1 MQKNYDMKQTNFYTT
16 MLKIKRTA
24 LLAVGLTLFQVLAW
38 AGPRSF
44 QQAQA
49 IAERQAALQG
59 IIMDQ
64 QQVSKARKQYL
75 LNGSSSSETATSY
88 YVFDNGS
95 DKGFTIVSGD
105 DELPEIVGYSAHGN
119 SENLMKT
126 EGCAAFLKAYQKFVA
141 AFTQGD
147 AKARKILA
155 EQRALKADGRY
166 QQPKIEPLL
175 GDIAWNQDP
184 PYNKMCPE
192 YIDTVQSDTGCVATA
207 MASVTGCVATA
218 MAQVMMYYKYP
229 KELKADIRAY
239 TTATNKLKVNAIS
252 KGEEYDWDNMLPTYT
267 EGEYNTTQADA
278 VAKLMFH
285 CGAAVQMDYGDSSG
299 ALLRPE
305 DMSTYFGYDADLLQE
320 VYRSVYTLAEWK
332 KILDRELE
340 AKRPII
346 YGGVASNEDGHQFV
360 CDGSDGEGLYHINWG
375 WPDDSDGYFDI
386 TLLDPEVRGTGA
398 GTSANGYNRDC
409 SVIIGIVPDNGRKDE
424 PLVKEHSLY
433 ADAYEDHRKCTIT
446 NGERKNASEQ
456 FSLTVTPVFSNPTH
470 NKFEGLVALGIRN
483 EDGSYTPI
491 TQIEKVAMEARKP
504 DGEYAINYPNFNL
517 NYAFPVGATVLYE
530 IYSTDNGNNWDVCAY
545 VENVVPFELEATS
558 TSLTLNGN
566 KLSAELKSNEAIQFD
581 MENSFDITIR
591 NDSQREYLG
600 LINFYTSETSTK
612 PTFNKDS
619 RRAEEYMC
627 VPAGES
633 TTRTITLYQ
642 PANENEMYVWVTDR
656 DGEILLDGVKF
667 KVGESTGISQIT
679 AQNNVRISSAAG
691 VLTIVS
697 AESKLIP
704 VYSIGGQF
712 ITKLSLSA
720 GVPVQVNLRPGIY
733 IVAGRKVAVK

>member
-1 MQKNYDMKQTNFYTT
+1 MQKNYEMKQTNFYTA

-88 YVFDNGS
+88 YIFDNGA

-166 QQPKIEPLL
+166 QQPKIAPLL

-192 YIDTVQSDTGCVATA
+192 YKGSEL
-207 MASVTGCVATA
+207 SVTGCVATA

-229 KELKADIRAY
+229 TELKADIPAY

-252 KGEEYDWDNMLPTYT
+252 KGEEYDWNNMLPTYT
-267 EGEYNTTQADA
+267 EGKYNTTQADA

-320 VYRSVYTLAEWK
+320 VYRSFYTLAEWK

-346 YGGVASNEDGHQFV
+346 YGGVRSYERGHQFV
-360 CDGSDGEGLYHINWG
+360 CDGSDGAGLYHINWG
-375 WPDDSDGYFDI
+375 WSGDCDGYFDI
-386 TLLDPEVRGTGA
+386 TLLDPDVPGTGA
-398 GTSANGYNRDC
+398 GTPADGYNRDC
-409 SVIIGIVPDNGRKDE
+409 SVIIGIAPDNESKDE
-424 PLVKEHSLY
+424 PLIKEHSLY
-433 ADAYEDHRKCTIT
+433 ADAYENHRKCTIT

-483 EDGSYTPI
+483 ADGSYTPI
-491 TQIEKVAMEARKP
+491 TQRKKVAMEARKP

-517 NYAFPVGATVLYE
+517 NYAFPVGTTVLYE

-566 KLSAELKSNEAIQFD
+566 KLSADLKSNEAIQFD
-581 MENSFDITIR
+581 MDNSFDITIR

-600 LINFYTSETSTK
+600 LINVYTSETSTK
-612 PTFNKDS
+612 PTFNEGS

-633 TTRTITLYQ
+633 KTRTITLYQ

-720 GVPVQVNLRPGIY
+720 GIPVQVNLRPGIY

>member
-88 YVFDNGS
+88 YVFDNGA

-119 SENLMKT
+119 SEHLMKT

-166 QQPKIEPLL
+166 QQPKIDPLL
-175 GDIAWNQDP
+175 GDIAWNQET
-184 PYNKMCPE
+184 PYNKMCPKYE
-192 YIDTVQSDTGCVATA
+192 GSEL
-207 MASVTGCVATA
+207 SVTGCVATA

-229 KELKADIRAY
+229 NELQATIPAY

-252 KGEEYDWDNMLPTYT
+252 KGEEYDWGNMLPTYT
-267 EGEYNTTQADA
+267 EEEYNTTQANA

-305 DMSTYFGYDADLLQE
+305 DMSTYFGYDAVFLQE

-375 WPDDSDGYFDI
+375 WSGDSDGYFDI
-386 TLLDPEVRGTGA
+386 TLLDPDVRGTGA
-398 GTSANGYNRDC
+398 GTSADGYNRDC
-409 SVIIGIVPDNGRKDE
+409 SVIIGIAPDNGRKDE

-470 NKFEGLVALGIRN
+470 NEFKGLVALGIRN

-491 TQIEKVAMEARKP
+491 TQIEKVAMEAMEP
-504 DGEYAINYPNFNL
+504 DGEYKIYYLNFNL
-517 NYAFPVGATVLYE
+517 DYAFPVGATVLYE

-545 VENVVPFELEATS
+545 MENVVPFELEATS

-566 KLSAELKSNEAIQFD
+566 KLSADLKSNEAIQFD
-581 MENSFDITIR
+581 MYNSFDITIR

-600 LINFYTSETSTK
+600 LINVYTSETSTK
-612 PTFNKDS
+612 PTFNEDS

-642 PANENEMYVWVTDR
+642 PANEMYVWVTDR

>member
-1 MQKNYDMKQTNFYTT
+1 MKQTNFYTA

-24 LLAVGLTLFQVLAW
+24 LLVVGLTLFQVLAW

-119 SENLMKT
+119 SEHLMKT

-166 QQPKIEPLL
+166 QQPKIDPLL
-175 GDIAWNQDP
+175 GDIAWNQET

-192 YIDTVQSDTGCVATA
+192 YKGSKLSA
-207 MASVTGCVATA
+207 TGCVATA

-229 KELKADIRAY
+229 TELKADIPAY

-252 KGEEYDWDNMLPTYT
+252 EGEKYDWANMLPTYT

-285 CGAAVQMDYGDSSG
+285 CGAAVQMDYGPSSG
-299 ALLRPE
+299 ALVRPE
-305 DMSTYFGYDADLLQE
+305 DMSTYFGYDADLLQK

-340 AKRPII
+340 AKRPIL
-346 YGGVASNEDGHQFV
+346 YGGFASNEDGHLFV

-375 WPDDSDGYFDI
+375 WSGYSDGYFDI
-386 TLLDPEVRGTGA
+386 TLLDPDVRGTGA
-398 GTSANGYNRDC
+398 GTSADGYNRDC
-409 SVIIGIVPDNGRKDE
+409 SVIIGIAPDNGSKDE

-456 FSLTVTPVFSNPTH
+456 FSLTVTPVFSNPTY
-470 NKFEGLVALGIRN
+470 NKFEGLVALGIRKD
-483 EDGSYTPI
+483 DGSYTPI
-491 TQIEKVAMEARKP
+491 TQSSKLKFNAMDPEKGYEL
-504 DGEYAINYPNFNL
+504 DFINFNL
-517 NYAFPVGATVLYE
+517 NYAFPVGTTVLYE

-545 VENVVPFELEATS
+545 AENVVPFELEATS

-581 MENSFDITIR
+581 MYNSFDITIR

-600 LINFYTSETSTK
+600 LINVYTSETSTK
-612 PTFNKDS
+612 PTFNEDS
-619 RRAEEYMC
+619 RSAEEYMC
-627 VPAGES
+627 VTAGES
-633 TTRTITLYQ
+633 TTRTITLKQ
-642 PANENEMYVWVTDR
+642 TANEMYVWVTDR
-656 DGEILLDGVKF
+656 DGEILLEGVKF
-667 KVGESTGISQIT
+667 KVGQIGAGESTAISQVT
-679 AQNNVRISSAAG
+679 AQNNIRISSAAG

>member
-1 MQKNYDMKQTNFYTT
+1 MKQTNFYTA

-166 QQPKIEPLL
+166 QQPKIDPLL
-175 GDIAWNQDP
+175 GDIAWNQET
-184 PYNKMCPE
+184 PYNKMCPKYE
-192 YIDTVQSDTGCVATA
+192 GSEL
-207 MASVTGCVATA
+207 SVTGCVATA

-229 KELKADIRAY
+229 NELQATIPAY

-252 KGEEYDWDNMLPTYT
+252 KGEEYDWGNMLPTYT
-267 EGEYNTTQADA
+267 EEEYNTTQANA

-346 YGGVASNEDGHQFV
+346 YGGVASHENGHQFV

-375 WPDDSDGYFDI
+375 WSGDSDGYFDI
-386 TLLDPEVRGTGA
+386 TLLDPDVRGTGA
-398 GTSANGYNRDC
+398 GTSADGYNRDC
-409 SVIIGIVPDNGRKDE
+409 SVIIGIAPDNGIKDE

-491 TQIEKVAMEARKP
+491 TQRKKVAMEAMEP
-504 DGEYAINYPNFNL
+504 DGEYEIYYPNFNL
-517 NYAFPVGATVLYE
+517 NYAFPVGTTVLYE

-545 VENVVPFELEATS
+545 AENVVPFELEATS

-581 MENSFDITIR
+581 MYNSFDITIR

-600 LINFYTSETSTK
+600 LINVYTSETSTK
-612 PTFNKDS
+612 PTFNEDS
-619 RRAEEYMC
+619 RSAEEYMC
-627 VPAGES
+627 VTAGES

>member
-1 MQKNYDMKQTNFYTT
+1 MKQTNFYTT

-88 YVFDNGS
+88 YVFDNGA

-166 QQPKIEPLL
+166 QQPKITPLL
-175 GDIAWNQDP
+175 GDIAWNQLT
-184 PYNKMCPE
+184 PYNNMCPE
-192 YIDTVQSDTGCVATA
+192 YKGSKLSA
-207 MASVTGCVATA
+207 TGCVATA

-229 KELKADIRAY
+229 KELKADIPAY

-252 KGEEYDWDNMLPTYT
+252 KGEKYDWDNMLSTYT
-267 EGEYNTTQADA
+267 EGKYNTTQADA

-285 CGAAVQMDYGDSSG
+285 CGAAVQMDYGDSSS
-299 ALLRPE
+299 AWVRPE

-320 VYRSVYTLAEWK
+320 VYRSFYTLAEWK
-332 KILDRELE
+332 EILDRELE
-340 AKRPII
+340 AKRPIL
-346 YGGVASNEDGHQFV
+346 YGGAASYESGHQFV

-375 WPDDSDGYFDI
+375 WSGYSDGYFDI
-386 TLLDPEVRGTGA
+386 TLLDPAVRGTGA
-398 GTSANGYNRDC
+398 GTSADGYNRDC
-409 SVIIGIVPDNGRKDE
+409 SVIIGIAPDNGIKDE

-456 FSLTVTPVFSNPTH
+456 FSLTVTPVFSNPTY
-470 NKFEGLVALGIRN
+470 NKFEGLVALGIRKD
-483 EDGSYTPI
+483 DGSYTPI
-491 TQIEKVAMEARKP
+491 TQSSKLKFNAMDPEKGYEL
-504 DGEYAINYPNFNL
+504 DFINFNL

-530 IYSTDNGNNWDVCAY
+530 IYSTDNGKTWDVCAY
-545 VENVVPFELEATS
+545 MENVVPFELEATS

-566 KLSAELKSNEAIQFD
+566 KLSAELKSNEAIRLKMD
-581 MENSFDITIR
+581 NSFDITIR

-600 LINFYTSETSTK
+600 LINVYTSKTSTK
-612 PTFNKDS
+612 PTFNEDS
-619 RRAEEYMC
+619 RSAEEYMC

-633 TTRTITLYQ
+633 TTRTITLKQ
-642 PANENEMYVWVTDR
+642 TANEMYVWVTDR

-667 KVGESTGISQIT
+667 KVGQIGAGESTGISQVT

-704 VYSIGGQF
+704 VYSIEGQF
-712 ITKLSLSA
+712 ITKLSVSA

>member
-1 MQKNYDMKQTNFYTT
+1 MKQTNFYTA

-119 SENLMKT
+119 SEHLMKT

-166 QQPKIEPLL
+166 QQPKIDPLL
-175 GDIAWNQDP
+175 GDIAWNQET

-192 YIDTVQSDTGCVATA
+192 YKGSKLSA
-207 MASVTGCVATA
+207 TGCVATA

-229 KELKADIRAY
+229 KELKADIPAY

-252 KGEEYDWDNMLPTYT
+252 EGEKYDWANMLPTYT

-285 CGAAVQMDYGDSSG
+285 CGAAVQMDYGPSSG
-299 ALLRPE
+299 ALVRPE
-305 DMSTYFGYDADLLQE
+305 DMSTYFGYDADLLQK

-340 AKRPII
+340 AKRPIL
-346 YGGVASNEDGHQFV
+346 YGGFASNEDGHLFV

-375 WPDDSDGYFDI
+375 WSGYSDGYFDI
-386 TLLDPEVRGTGA
+386 TLLDPDVRGTGA
-398 GTSANGYNRDC
+398 GTSADGYNRDC
-409 SVIIGIVPDNGRKDE
+409 SVIIGIAPDNGIKDE

-456 FSLTVTPVFSNPTH
+456 FSLTVTPVFSNPTY
-470 NKFEGLVALGIRN
+470 NKFEGLVALGIRKD
-483 EDGSYTPI
+483 DGSYTPI
-491 TQIEKVAMEARKP
+491 TQSSKLKFNAMDPEKGYEL
-504 DGEYAINYPNFNL
+504 DFINFNL
-517 NYAFPVGATVLYE
+517 NYAFPVGTTVLYE

-545 VENVVPFELEATS
+545 AENVVPFELEATS

-581 MENSFDITIR
+581 MYNSFDITIR

-600 LINFYTSETSTK
+600 LINVYTSETSTK
-612 PTFNKDS
+612 PTFNEDS
-619 RRAEEYMC
+619 RSAEEYMC
-627 VPAGES
+627 VTAGES
-633 TTRTITLYQ
+633 TTRTITLKQ
-642 PANENEMYVWVTDR
+642 TANEMYVWVTDR
-656 DGEILLDGVKF
+656 DGEILLEGVKF
-667 KVGESTGISQIT
+667 KVGQIGAGESTAISQVT
-679 AQNNVRISSAAG
+679 AQNNIRISSAAG

>member
-1 MQKNYDMKQTNFYTT
+1 MKQTNFYTA

-119 SENLMKT
+119 SEHLMKT

-166 QQPKIEPLL
+166 QQPKIDPLL
-175 GDIAWNQDP
+175 GDIAWNQET
-184 PYNKMCPE
+184 PYNKMCPKYE
-192 YIDTVQSDTGCVATA
+192 GSEL
-207 MASVTGCVATA
+207 SVTGCVATA

-229 KELKADIRAY
+229 NELQATIPAY

-252 KGEEYDWDNMLPTYT
+252 KGEEYDWGNMLPTYT
-267 EGEYNTTQADA
+267 EEEYNTTQANA

-375 WPDDSDGYFDI
+375 WSGDSDGYFDI
-386 TLLDPEVRGTGA
+386 TLLDPDVRGTGA
-398 GTSANGYNRDC
+398 GTSADGYNRDC
-409 SVIIGIVPDNGRKDE
+409 SVIIGIAPDNGIKDE

-491 TQIEKVAMEARKP
+491 TQRKKVAMEAMEP
-504 DGEYAINYPNFNL
+504 DGEYEIYYPNFNL
-517 NYAFPVGATVLYE
+517 NYAFPVGTTVLYE

-545 VENVVPFELEATS
+545 AENVVPFELEATS

-581 MENSFDITIR
+581 MYNSFDITIR

-600 LINFYTSETSTK
+600 LINVYTSETSTK
-612 PTFNKDS
+612 PTFNEDS
-619 RRAEEYMC
+619 RSAEEYMC
-627 VPAGES
+627 VTAGES
-633 TTRTITLYQ
+633 TTRTITLKQ
-642 PANENEMYVWVTDR
+642 TANEMYVWVTDR
-656 DGEILLDGVKF
+656 DGEILLEGVKF
-667 KVGESTGISQIT
+667 KVGQIGAGESTAISQVT
-679 AQNNVRISSAAG
+679 AQNNIRISSAAG

>member
-1 MQKNYDMKQTNFYTT
+1 MQKNYDMKQTNFYTA

-88 YVFDNGS
+88 YVFDNGA

-119 SENLMKT
+119 SEHLMKT

-166 QQPKIEPLL
+166 QQPKIAPLL

-192 YIDTVQSDTGCVATA
+192 YKGSKL
-207 MASVTGCVATA
+207 SVTGCVATA

-229 KELKADIRAY
+229 TELKADIPAY

-252 KGEEYDWDNMLPTYT
+252 KGEEYDWNNMLPTYT
-267 EGEYNTTQADA
+267 EGKYNTTQADA

-320 VYRSVYTLAEWK
+320 VYRSFYTLAEWK

-346 YGGVASNEDGHQFV
+346 YGGVTSNEDGHQFV

-375 WPDDSDGYFDI
+375 WPGDYDGYFDI

-409 SVIIGIVPDNGRKDE
+409 SVIIGIAPDNGREDE

-456 FSLTVTPVFSNPTH
+456 FSLMVTPVFSNPTY

-491 TQIEKVAMEARKP
+491 TQSKEVAMKAMEPEDPEERYEFNCI
-504 DGEYAINYPNFNL
+504 DFNL
-517 NYAFPVGATVLYE
+517 DYAFPVGATVLYE

-667 KVGESTGISQIT
+667 KVGESTGISQVT

-704 VYSIGGQF
+704 VYSIEGQF
-712 ITKLSLSA
+712 ITKLSVSA

>member
-24 LLAVGLTLFQVLAW
+24 LLVVGLTLFQVLAW

-166 QQPKIEPLL
+166 QQPKITPLL
-175 GDIAWNQDP
+175 GDIAWNQLT
-184 PYNKMCPE
+184 PYNNMCPE
-192 YIDTVQSDTGCVATA
+192 YEDSELST
-207 MASVTGCVATA
+207 TGCVATA

-229 KELKADIRAY
+229 KELKADIPAY

-252 KGEEYDWDNMLPTYT
+252 KGEKYDWDNMLPTYT

-346 YGGVASNEDGHQFV
+346 YGGVRSYERGHQFV

-375 WPDDSDGYFDI
+375 WSGDCDGYFDI
-386 TLLDPEVRGTGA
+386 TLLDPDVPGTGA
-398 GTSANGYNRDC
+398 GTPADGYNRDC
-409 SVIIGIVPDNGRKDE
+409 SVIIGIAPDNESKDE
-424 PLVKEHSLY
+424 PLIKEHSLY
-433 ADAYEDHRKCTIT
+433 ADAYENHRKCTIT

-483 EDGSYTPI
+483 ADGSYTPI
-491 TQIEKVAMEARKP
+491 TQRKKVAMEARKP

-517 NYAFPVGATVLYE
+517 NYAFPVGTTVLYE

-566 KLSAELKSNEAIQFD
+566 KLSADLKSNEAIQFD
-581 MENSFDITIR
+581 MDNSFDITIR

-600 LINFYTSETSTK
+600 LINVYTSETSTK
-612 PTFNKDS
+612 PTFNEGS

-633 TTRTITLYQ
+633 KTRTITLYQ

-720 GVPVQVNLRPGIY
+720 GIPVQVNLRPGIY

>member
-1 MQKNYDMKQTNFYTT
+1 MKQTNFHSVK
-16 MLKIKRTA
+16 LKIKRTA

-88 YVFDNGS
+88 YVFDNGA

-166 QQPKIEPLL
+166 QQPKIAPLL
-175 GDIAWNQDP
+175 GDIAWNQET
-184 PYNKMCPE
+184 PYNNMCPE
-192 YIDTVQSDTGCVATA
+192 YEGSEL
-207 MASVTGCVATA
+207 SVTGCIATA

-229 KELKADIRAY
+229 KELKADIPAY

-252 KGEEYDWDNMLPTYT
+252 KGEEYDWNNMLPTYT
-267 EGEYNTTQADA
+267 EGKYNTTQADA

-346 YGGVASNEDGHQFV
+346 YGGVRSYERGHQFV

-375 WPDDSDGYFDI
+375 WSGDSDGYFDI
-386 TLLDPEVRGTGA
+386 TLLDPDVPGTGA
-398 GTSANGYNRDC
+398 GTSADGYNRDC
-409 SVIIGIVPDNGRKDE
+409 SIIIGIAKDNGIKDE

-491 TQIEKVAMEARKP
+491 TQSTEVAMEARKP

-517 NYAFPVGATVLYE
+517 NYAFPVGTTVLYE
-530 IYSTDNGNNWDVCAY
+530 IYSTDNGNKWDVCAY

-566 KLSAELKSNEAIQFD
+566 KLSADLKSNEAIQFD
-581 MENSFDITIR
+581 MFNSFDITIR

-600 LINFYTSETSTK
+600 LINVYTSETSTK
-612 PTFNKDS
+612 PTFNEDS

-633 TTRTITLYQ
+633 KTRTITLYQ

>member
-1 MQKNYDMKQTNFYTT
+1 MKQSNFHTA

-64 QQVSKARKQYL
+64 QQVSKARKQYQQ
-75 LNGSSSSETATSY
+75 NSSGSTETATSY
-88 YVFDNGS
+88 FVFDNGA

-155 EQRALKADGRY
+155 EQRALKTDGRY
-166 QQPKIEPLL
+166 QQSKIAPLL
-175 GDIAWNQDP
+175 GDIAWDQLT
-184 PYNKMCPE
+184 PYNKLCPK
-192 YIDTVQSDTGCVATA
+192 YIGSSQSA
-207 MASVTGCVATA
+207 TGCVATA
-218 MAQVMMYYKYP
+218 MAQVMMYYQYP
-229 KELKADIRAY
+229 KELKATIPAY
-239 TTATNKLKVNAIS
+239 TTTTNKLKIKAIS
-252 KGEEYDWDNMLPTYT
+252 KGKKYDWDNMLPTYT
-267 EGEYNTTQADA
+267 QGKYNTTQANA

-285 CGAAVQMDYGDSSG
+285 CGAAVQMDYGESSG
-299 ALLRPE
+299 AWVLPE

-320 VYRSVYTLAEWK
+320 VYRSFYTLAEWK
-332 KILDRELE
+332 EILDRELE
-340 AKRPII
+340 AKRPIL
-346 YGGVASNEDGHQFV
+346 YGGAASDESGHQFV

-375 WPDDSDGYFDI
+375 WSGYSDGYFDI
-386 TLLDPEVRGTGA
+386 TLLDPAVRGTGA
-398 GTSANGYNRDC
+398 GTSANGYNRNC
-409 SVIIGIVPDNGRKDE
+409 SVIIGIAPDNGIKDE

-433 ADAYEDHRKCTIT
+433 ADTYEDYRKCTIT
-446 NGERKNASEQ
+446 KGERKNASEK
-456 FSLTVTPVFSNPTH
+456 FSLMVTPVFSNPTY
-470 NKFEGLVALGIRN
+470 NKFEGLVALGIRKD
-483 EDGSYTPI
+483 DGSYTPI
-491 TQIEKVAMEARKP
+491 TQSFKLKFNAMDPEEGYEL
-504 DGEYAINYPNFNL
+504 DFINFNL

-530 IYSTDNGNNWDVCAY
+530 IYSTDNGKNWDVCTY
-545 VENVVPFELEATS
+545 MENVVPFELEATS

-566 KLSAELKSNEAIQFD
+566 KLSAELKSNEAIRLYR
-581 MENSFDITIR
+581 ENSFDITIK

-600 LINFYTSETSTK
+600 LLKVYTSKTSTK
-612 PTFNKDS
+612 PTFKEGS
-619 RRAEEYMC
+619 SSAEEYMC
-627 VPAGES
+627 VPVGES
-633 TTRTITLYQ
+633 TTRTITLNQ
-642 PANENEMYVWVTDR
+642 TANEMYVWVTDR

-667 KVGESTGISQIT
+667 KVGQIGAGESTGISQVT
-679 AQNNVRISSAAG
+679 AQNNIRISSAAG

-712 ITKLSLSA
+712 ITKLSVSA

>member
-1 MQKNYDMKQTNFYTT
+1 MKQTNFYTT

-88 YVFDNGS
+88 YVFDNGA

-119 SENLMKT
+119 SEHLMKT

-166 QQPKIEPLL
+166 QQPKIDPLL
-175 GDIAWNQDP
+175 GDIAWNQET
-184 PYNKMCPE
+184 PYNKMCPKYE
-192 YIDTVQSDTGCVATA
+192 GSEL
-207 MASVTGCVATA
+207 SVTGCVATA

-229 KELKADIRAY
+229 KELKADIPAY

-267 EGEYNTTQADA
+267 EGEYNTTQANA

-346 YGGVASNEDGHQFV
+346 YGGVRSYERGHQFV
-360 CDGSDGEGLYHINWG
+360 CDGSDGAGLYHINWG
-375 WPDDSDGYFDI
+375 WSGDCDGYFDI
-386 TLLDPEVRGTGA
+386 TLLDPDVPGTGA
-398 GTSANGYNRDC
+398 GTPADGYNRDC
-409 SVIIGIVPDNGRKDE
+409 SVIIGIAPDNESKDE
-424 PLVKEHSLY
+424 PLIKEHSLY
-433 ADAYEDHRKCTIT
+433 ADAYENHRKCTIT

-483 EDGSYTPI
+483 ADGSYTPI
-491 TQIEKVAMEARKP
+491 TQRKKVAMEARKP

-517 NYAFPVGATVLYE
+517 NYAFPVGTTVLYE

-566 KLSAELKSNEAIQFD
+566 KLSADLKSNEAIQFD
-581 MENSFDITIR
+581 MDNSFDITIR

-600 LINFYTSETSTK
+600 LINVYTSETSTK
-612 PTFNKDS
+612 PTFNEDS

>member
-88 YVFDNGS
+88 YIFDNGA

-175 GDIAWNQDP
+175 GVIAWNQNT
-184 PYNKMCPE
+184 PYNKMCPI
-192 YIDTVQSDTGCVATA
+192 YKGSSLSA
-207 MASVTGCVATA
+207 TGCVATA

-229 KELKADIRAY
+229 KELKATIPAY

-252 KGEEYDWDNMLPTYT
+252 EGEKYDWDNMLPTYT

-285 CGAAVQMDYGDSSG
+285 CGAAVQMDYGPSSG
-299 ALLRPE
+299 ALVRPE

-340 AKRPII
+340 AKRPIL
-346 YGGVASNEDGHQFV
+346 YGGARSYERGHQFV

-375 WPDDSDGYFDI
+375 WSGVSDGYFDI
-386 TLLDPEVRGTGA
+386 TLLDPDVPGTGA
-398 GTSANGYNRDC
+398 GTSADGYNRDC
-409 SVIIGIVPDNGRKDE
+409 SVIIGIAPDNGSKDE

-491 TQIEKVAMEARKP
+491 TQIEKVAMEAMDP
-504 DGEYAINYPNFNL
+504 DGEYEIYYLNFNL
-517 NYAFPVGATVLYE
+517 NYAFPVGATFLYE

-545 VENVVPFELEATS
+545 AENVVPFELEATS

-581 MENSFDITIR
+581 MVNSFDITIR

-600 LINFYTSETSTK
+600 LINVYTSETSTK
-612 PTFNKDS
+612 PTFNEDS

-633 TTRTITLYQ
+633 KTRTITLYQ
-642 PANENEMYVWVTDR
+642 PANEMYVWVTDR

-667 KVGESTGISQIT
+667 KVGQIGSGESTGISQVT
-679 AQNNVRISSAAG
+679 GQNNVRISSAAG

-720 GVPVQVNLRPGIY
+720 GIPVQVNLRPGIY

>member
-88 YVFDNGS
+88 YIFDNGS

-119 SENLMKT
+119 SEHLMKT

-166 QQPKIEPLL
+166 QQPKIDPLL
-175 GDIAWNQDP
+175 GDIAWNQET

-192 YIDTVQSDTGCVATA
+192 YKGSKLSA
-207 MASVTGCVATA
+207 TGCVATA

-229 KELKADIRAY
+229 KELKADIPAY

-252 KGEEYDWDNMLPTYT
+252 EGEKYDWANMLPTYT

-285 CGAAVQMDYGDSSG
+285 CGAAVQMDYGPSSG
-299 ALLRPE
+299 ALVRPE
-305 DMSTYFGYDADLLQE
+305 DMSTYFGYDADLLQK

-340 AKRPII
+340 AKRPIL
-346 YGGVASNEDGHQFV
+346 YGGFASNEDGHLFV

-375 WPDDSDGYFDI
+375 WSGYSDGYFDI
-386 TLLDPEVRGTGA
+386 TLLDPDVRGTGA
-398 GTSANGYNRDC
+398 GTSADGYNRDC
-409 SVIIGIVPDNGRKDE
+409 SVIIGIAPDNGIKDE

-456 FSLTVTPVFSNPTH
+456 FSLTVTPVFSNPTY
-470 NKFEGLVALGIRN
+470 NKFEGLVALGIRKD
-483 EDGSYTPI
+483 DGSYTPI
-491 TQIEKVAMEARKP
+491 TQSSKLKFNAMDPEKGYEL
-504 DGEYAINYPNFNL
+504 DFINFNL
-517 NYAFPVGATVLYE
+517 NYAFPVGTTVLYE

-545 VENVVPFELEATS
+545 AENVVPFELEATS

-581 MENSFDITIR
+581 MYNSFDITIR

-600 LINFYTSETSTK
+600 LINVYTSETSTK
-612 PTFNKDS
+612 PTFNEDS
-619 RRAEEYMC
+619 RSAEEYMC
-627 VPAGES
+627 VTAGES
-633 TTRTITLYQ
+633 TTRTITLKQ
-642 PANENEMYVWVTDR
+642 TANEMYVWVTDR
-656 DGEILLDGVKF
+656 DGEILLEGVKF
-667 KVGESTGISQIT
+667 KVGQIGAGESTAISQVT
-679 AQNNVRISSAAG
+679 AQNNIRISSAAG

>member
-88 YVFDNGS
+88 YVFDNGA

-119 SENLMKT
+119 SEHLMKT

-166 QQPKIEPLL
+166 QQPKIDPLL
-175 GDIAWNQDP
+175 GDIAWNQET
-184 PYNKMCPE
+184 PYNKMCPKYE
-192 YIDTVQSDTGCVATA
+192 GSEL
-207 MASVTGCVATA
+207 SVTGCVATA

-229 KELKADIRAY
+229 KELKADIPAY

-267 EGEYNTTQADA
+267 EGEYNTTQANA

-346 YGGVASNEDGHQFV
+346 YGGVRSYERGHQFV

-375 WPDDSDGYFDI
+375 WSGDSDGYFDI
-386 TLLDPEVRGTGA
+386 TLLDPDVRGTGA
-398 GTSANGYNRDC
+398 GTSADGYNRDC
-409 SVIIGIVPDNGRKDE
+409 SVIIGIAPDNGIKDK

-483 EDGSYTPI
+483 ADGSYTPI
-491 TQIEKVAMEARKP
+491 TQRKKVAMEARKP

-517 NYAFPVGATVLYE
+517 NYAFPVGTTVLYE

-566 KLSAELKSNEAIQFD
+566 KLSADLKSNEAIQFD
-581 MENSFDITIR
+581 MYNSFDITIR

-600 LINFYTSETSTK
+600 LINVYTSETSTK
-612 PTFNKDS
+612 PTFNEGS

-633 TTRTITLYQ
+633 KTRTITLYQ

>member
-1 MQKNYDMKQTNFYTT
+1 MKQTNFYTA

-119 SENLMKT
+119 SEHLMKT

-166 QQPKIEPLL
+166 QQPKIDPLL
-175 GDIAWNQDP
+175 GDIAWNQET

-192 YIDTVQSDTGCVATA
+192 YKGSKLSA
-207 MASVTGCVATA
+207 TGCVATA

-229 KELKADIRAY
+229 KELKADIPAY

-252 KGEEYDWDNMLPTYT
+252 EGEKYDWANMLPTYT

-285 CGAAVQMDYGDSSG
+285 CGAAVQMDYGPSSG
-299 ALLRPE
+299 ALVRPE
-305 DMSTYFGYDADLLQE
+305 DMSTYFGYDADLLQK

-340 AKRPII
+340 AKRPIL
-346 YGGVASNEDGHQFV
+346 YGGVASNEDGHLFV

-375 WPDDSDGYFDI
+375 WSGDSDGYFDI
-386 TLLDPEVRGTGA
+386 TLLDPDVRGTGA
-398 GTSANGYNRDC
+398 GTSADGYNRDC
-409 SVIIGIVPDNGRKDE
+409 SVIIGIAPDNGIKDE

-491 TQIEKVAMEARKP
+491 TQREEVAMEAMEP
-504 DGEYAINYPNFNL
+504 DGEYEIYYPNFNL
-517 NYAFPVGATVLYE
+517 NYAFPVGTTVLYE

-545 VENVVPFELEATS
+545 AENVVPFELEATS

-581 MENSFDITIR
+581 MYNSFDITIR

-600 LINFYTSETSTK
+600 LINVYTSETSTK
-612 PTFNKDS
+612 PTFNEDS
-619 RRAEEYMC
+619 RSAEEYMC
-627 VPAGES
+627 VTAGES

-720 GVPVQVNLRPGIY
+720 GAPVQVNLRPGIY

>member
-88 YVFDNGS
+88 YVFDNGA

-119 SENLMKT
+119 SEHLMKT

-175 GDIAWNQDP
+175 RDIAWNQDP
-184 PYNKMCPE
+184 PYNNMCPE
-192 YIDTVQSDTGCVATA
+192 YEDSEL
-207 MASVTGCVATA
+207 SVTGCVATA

-229 KELKADIRAY
+229 KELKADIPAY

-267 EGEYNTTQADA
+267 EGEYNTTQANA

-346 YGGVASNEDGHQFV
+346 YGGVASNENGHQFV

-375 WPDDSDGYFDI
+375 WPGDYDGYFDI

-409 SVIIGIVPDNGRKDE
+409 SVIIGIAPDNGIKDE

-433 ADAYEDHRKCTIT
+433 ADAYEDYRKCTIT

-483 EDGSYTPI
+483 ADGSYTPI

-517 NYAFPVGATVLYE
+517 NYAFPVGTTVLYE
-530 IYSTDNGNNWDVCAY
+530 IYSTDNDNNWDVCAY

-566 KLSAELKSNEAIQFD
+566 KLSADLKSNEAIQFD
-581 MENSFDITIR
+581 KENSFDITIR

-600 LINFYTSETSTK
+600 LINFYTSENSTK
-612 PTFNKDS
+612 PTFNKGS

-633 TTRTITLYQ
+633 KTRTITLYQ

-712 ITKLSLSA
+712 ITKLSVSA

>member
-1 MQKNYDMKQTNFYTT
+1 MKQTNFYTA

-119 SENLMKT
+119 SEHLMKT

-166 QQPKIEPLL
+166 QQPKIAPLL

-184 PYNKMCPE
+184 PYNKMCPKYKGSE
-192 YIDTVQSDTGCVATA
+192 L
-207 MASVTGCVATA
+207 SVTGCVATA

-229 KELKADIRAY
+229 KELKADIPAY

-252 KGEEYDWDNMLPTYT
+252 KGEKYDWDNMLPTYT

-299 ALLRPE
+299 ALVRPE

-320 VYRSVYTLAEWK
+320 VYRSFYTLAEWK

-409 SVIIGIVPDNGRKDE
+409 SVIIGIVPDNGSKDE

-456 FSLTVTPVFSNPTH
+456 FSLTVTPVFSNPTY

-483 EDGSYTPI
+483 EDGSYAPI
-491 TQIEKVAMEARKP
+491 TQSKKVAMKAMEPEDPEERYEFNCI
-504 DGEYAINYPNFNL
+504 DFNL
-517 NYAFPVGATVLYE
+517 DYAFPVGATVLYE

-545 VENVVPFELEATS
+545 MENVVPFELEATS

-612 PTFNKDS
+612 PTFNEGS

-667 KVGESTGISQIT
+667 KVGESTGISQVT

-704 VYSIGGQF
+704 VYSIEGQF
-712 ITKLSLSA
+712 ITKLSVSA

>member
-1 MQKNYDMKQTNFYTT
+1 MKQTNFHSVK
-16 MLKIKRTA
+16 LKIKRTA

-166 QQPKIEPLL
+166 QQPKITPLL
-175 GDIAWNQDP
+175 GDIAWNQET
-184 PYNKMCPE
+184 PYNKMCPKYE
-192 YIDTVQSDTGCVATA
+192 GSEL
-207 MASVTGCVATA
+207 SVTGCIATA

-229 KELKADIRAY
+229 NELQATIPAY

-332 KILDRELE
+332 KILDGELE

-346 YGGVASNEDGHQFV
+346 YGGVRSYERGHQFV

-375 WPDDSDGYFDI
+375 WPGDYDGYFDI

-409 SVIIGIVPDNGRKDE
+409 SVIIGIAPDNESKDE
-424 PLVKEHSLY
+424 PLIKEHSLY

-483 EDGSYTPI
+483 ADGSYTPI

-517 NYAFPVGATVLYE
+517 NYAFPVGTTVLYE
-530 IYSTDNGNNWDVCAY
+530 IYSTDNGKTWDVCAY

-566 KLSAELKSNEAIQFD
+566 KLSADLKSNEAIQFD
-581 MENSFDITIR
+581 MDNSFDITIR

-600 LINFYTSETSTK
+600 LINVYTSETSTK
-612 PTFNKDS
+612 PTFNEDS

-633 TTRTITLYQ
+633 KTRTITLYQ

>member
-1 MQKNYDMKQTNFYTT
+1 MKQTNFYTA

-88 YVFDNGS
+88 YVFDNGA

-119 SENLMKT
+119 SEHLMKT

-166 QQPKIEPLL
+166 QQPKIDPLL
-175 GDIAWNQDP
+175 GDIAWNQET

-192 YIDTVQSDTGCVATA
+192 YKGSKLSA
-207 MASVTGCVATA
+207 TGCVATA

-229 KELKADIRAY
+229 KELKADIPAY

-252 KGEEYDWDNMLPTYT
+252 KGEEYDWGNMLPTYT
-267 EGEYNTTQADA
+267 EEEYNTTQANA

-346 YGGVASNEDGHQFV
+346 YGGFASNEDGHLFV

-375 WPDDSDGYFDI
+375 WSGYSDGYFDI
-386 TLLDPEVRGTGA
+386 TLLDPDVRGTGA
-398 GTSANGYNRDC
+398 GTSADGYNRDC
-409 SVIIGIVPDNGRKDE
+409 SVIIGIAPDNGIKDE

-456 FSLTVTPVFSNPTH
+456 FSLTVTPVFSNPTY
-470 NKFEGLVALGIRN
+470 NKFEGLVALGIRKD
-483 EDGSYTPI
+483 DGSYTPI
-491 TQIEKVAMEARKP
+491 TQSSKLKFNAMDPEKGYEL
-504 DGEYAINYPNFNL
+504 DFINFNL
-517 NYAFPVGATVLYE
+517 NYAFPVGTTVLYE

-545 VENVVPFELEATS
+545 AENVVPFELEATS

-581 MENSFDITIR
+581 MYNSFDITIR

-600 LINFYTSETSTK
+600 LINVYTSETSTK
-612 PTFNKDS
+612 PTFNEDS
-619 RRAEEYMC
+619 RSAEEYMC
-627 VPAGES
+627 VTAGES
-633 TTRTITLYQ
+633 TTRTITLKQ
-642 PANENEMYVWVTDR
+642 TANEMYVWVTDR

>member
-1 MQKNYDMKQTNFYTT
+1 MKQTNFHSVK
-16 MLKIKRTA
+16 LKIKRTA

-166 QQPKIEPLL
+166 QQPKITPLL
-175 GDIAWNQDP
+175 GDIAWNQET
-184 PYNKMCPE
+184 PYNKMCPKYE
-192 YIDTVQSDTGCVATA
+192 GSEL
-207 MASVTGCVATA
+207 SVTGCIATA

-229 KELKADIRAY
+229 NELQATIPAY

-267 EGEYNTTQADA
+267 EGEYNTTQANA

-332 KILDRELE
+332 KILDRELK

-346 YGGVASNEDGHQFV
+346 YGGVRSYERGHQFV

-375 WPDDSDGYFDI
+375 WSGDCDGYFDI
-386 TLLDPEVRGTGA
+386 TLLDPDVRGTGA

-409 SVIIGIVPDNGRKDE
+409 SVIIGIAPDNESKDE
-424 PLVKEHSLY
+424 PLIKEHSLY

-470 NKFEGLVALGIRN
+470 NEFKGLVALGIRN

-491 TQIEKVAMEARKP
+491 TQSKEVAMEARKSN
-504 DGEYAINYPNFNL
+504 GEYAINYPNFNL
-517 NYAFPVGATVLYE
+517 NYAFPVGTTVLYE

-566 KLSAELKSNEAIQFD
+566 KLSAELKSNEAIQLEID
-581 MENSFDITIR
+581 NSFDITIR

-600 LINFYTSETSTK
+600 LINVYTSETSTK
-612 PTFNKDS
+612 PTFNEDS

-633 TTRTITLYQ
+633 KTRTITLYQ

>member
-1 MQKNYDMKQTNFYTT
+1 MKQTNFYTA

-166 QQPKIEPLL
+166 QQPKIAPLL
-175 GDIAWNQDP
+175 GDIAWNQLT
-184 PYNKMCPE
+184 PYNNMCPE
-192 YIDTVQSDTGCVATA
+192 YEDSELSATGCI
-207 MASVTGCVATA
+207 ATA

-229 KELKADIRAY
+229 TELKADIPAY

-267 EGEYNTTQADA
+267 EGEYNTTQANA

-346 YGGVASNEDGHQFV
+346 YGGVRSYERGHQFV

-375 WPDDSDGYFDI
+375 WSGDCDGYFDI
-386 TLLDPEVRGTGA
+386 TLLDPDVPGTGA
-398 GTSANGYNRDC
+398 GTPADGYNRDC
-409 SVIIGIVPDNGRKDE
+409 SVIIGIAPDNESKDE
-424 PLVKEHSLY
+424 PLIKEHSLY
-433 ADAYEDHRKCTIT
+433 ADAYENHRKCTIT

-483 EDGSYTPI
+483 ADGSYTPI
-491 TQIEKVAMEARKP
+491 TQRKKVTMEARKP

-517 NYAFPVGATVLYE
+517 NYAFPVGTTVLYE

-566 KLSAELKSNEAIQFD
+566 KLSADLKSNEAIQFD
-581 MENSFDITIR
+581 MDNSFDITIR

-600 LINFYTSETSTK
+600 LINVYTSETSTK
-612 PTFNKDS
+612 PTFNEGS

-633 TTRTITLYQ
+633 KTRTITLYQ

-720 GVPVQVNLRPGIY
+720 GIPVQVNLRPGIY

>member
-1 MQKNYDMKQTNFYTT
+1 MQKNYDMKQTNFYTA

-88 YVFDNGS
+88 YVFDNGA

-119 SENLMKT
+119 SEHLMKT

-166 QQPKIEPLL
+166 QQPKIDPLL
-175 GDIAWNQDP
+175 GDIAWNQET

-192 YIDTVQSDTGCVATA
+192 YKGSKLSA
-207 MASVTGCVATA
+207 TGCVATA

-229 KELKADIRAY
+229 KELKADIPAY

-267 EGEYNTTQADA
+267 EGEYNTTQANA

-285 CGAAVQMDYGDSSG
+285 CGAAVQMDYGPSSG
-299 ALLRPE
+299 ALVRPE
-305 DMSTYFGYDADLLQE
+305 DMSTYFGYDADLLQK

-340 AKRPII
+340 AKRPIL
-346 YGGVASNEDGHQFV
+346 YGGFASNEDGHLFV

-375 WPDDSDGYFDI
+375 WSGYSDGYFDI
-386 TLLDPEVRGTGA
+386 TLLDPDVRGTGA
-398 GTSANGYNRDC
+398 GTSADGYNRDC
-409 SVIIGIVPDNGRKDE
+409 SVIIGIAPDNGIKDE

-483 EDGSYTPI
+483 ADGSYTPI
-491 TQIEKVAMEARKP
+491 TQRKKVAMEARKP

-517 NYAFPVGATVLYE
+517 NYAFPVGTTVLYE

-566 KLSAELKSNEAIQFD
+566 KLSADLKSNEAIQFD
-581 MENSFDITIR
+581 MDNSFDITIR

-600 LINFYTSETSTK
+600 LINVYTSETSTK
-612 PTFNKDS
+612 PTFNEGS

-633 TTRTITLYQ
+633 KTRTITLYQ

-712 ITKLSLSA
+712 ITKLSVSA

>member
-1 MQKNYDMKQTNFYTT
+1 MKQTNFYTT

-166 QQPKIEPLL
+166 QQPKIDPLL
-175 GDIAWNQDP
+175 GDIAWNQET

-192 YIDTVQSDTGCVATA
+192 YKGSELSA
-207 MASVTGCVATA
+207 TGCVATA
-218 MAQVMMYYKYP
+218 MAQVMMYYKHP
-229 KELKADIRAY
+229 TELQATIPAY

-305 DMSTYFGYDADLLQE
+305 DMSTYFGYDADLLQK

-340 AKRPII
+340 AKRPIL
-346 YGGVASNEDGHQFV
+346 YGGFASNEDGHLFV

-375 WPDDSDGYFDI
+375 WSGYSDGYFDI
-386 TLLDPEVRGTGA
+386 TLLDPDVRGTGA
-398 GTSANGYNRDC
+398 GTSADGYNRDC
-409 SVIIGIVPDNGRKDE
+409 SVIIGIAPDNGIKDE

-456 FSLTVTPVFSNPTH
+456 FSLTVTPVFSNPTY
-470 NKFEGLVALGIRN
+470 NKFEGLVALGIRKD
-483 EDGSYTPI
+483 DGSYTPI
-491 TQIEKVAMEARKP
+491 TQSSKLKFNAMDPEKGYEL
-504 DGEYAINYPNFNL
+504 DFINFNL
-517 NYAFPVGATVLYE
+517 NYAFPVGTTVLYE

-545 VENVVPFELEATS
+545 AENVVPFELEATS

-581 MENSFDITIR
+581 MYNSFDITIR

-600 LINFYTSETSTK
+600 LINVYTSETSTK
-612 PTFNKDS
+612 PTFNEDS
-619 RRAEEYMC
+619 RSAEEYMC
-627 VPAGES
+627 VTAGES
-633 TTRTITLYQ
+633 TTRTITLKQ
-642 PANENEMYVWVTDR
+642 TANEMYVWVTDR
-656 DGEILLDGVKF
+656 DGEILLEGVKF
-667 KVGESTGISQIT
+667 KVGQIGAGESTAISQVT
-679 AQNNVRISSAAG
+679 AQNNIRISSAAG

>member
-88 YVFDNGS
+88 YIFDNGA

-175 GDIAWNQDP
+175 GVIAWNQNT
-184 PYNKMCPE
+184 PYNKMCPI
-192 YIDTVQSDTGCVATA
+192 YKGSSLSA
-207 MASVTGCVATA
+207 TGCVATA

-229 KELKADIRAY
+229 KELKATIPAY

-252 KGEEYDWDNMLPTYT
+252 EGEKYDWDNMLPTYT

-285 CGAAVQMDYGDSSG
+285 CGAAVQMDYGPSSG
-299 ALLRPE
+299 ALVRPE

-340 AKRPII
+340 AKRPIL
-346 YGGVASNEDGHQFV
+346 YGGARSYERGHQFV

-375 WPDDSDGYFDI
+375 WSGVSDGYFDI
-386 TLLDPEVRGTGA
+386 TLLDPDVPGTGA
-398 GTSANGYNRDC
+398 GTSADGYNRDC
-409 SVIIGIVPDNGRKDE
+409 SVIIGIAPDNGSKDE

-491 TQIEKVAMEARKP
+491 TQIEKVAMEAMDP
-504 DGEYAINYPNFNL
+504 DGEYEIYYLNFNL
-517 NYAFPVGATVLYE
+517 NYAFPVGATFLYE

-545 VENVVPFELEATS
+545 AENVVPFELEATS

-581 MENSFDITIR
+581 MVNSFDITIR

-600 LINFYTSETSTK
+600 LINVYTSETSTK
-612 PTFNKDS
+612 PTFNEDS

-633 TTRTITLYQ
+633 KTRTITLYQ
-642 PANENEMYVWVTDR
+642 PANEMYVWVTDR

-667 KVGESTGISQIT
+667 KVGQIGSGESTGISQVT
-679 AQNNVRISSAAG
+679 GQNNVRISSAAG

-712 ITKLSLSA
+712 ITKLSISA
-720 GVPVQVNLRPGIY
+720 GIPVQVNLRPGIY

>member
-1 MQKNYDMKQTNFYTT
+1 MKQTNFYTA

-175 GDIAWNQDP
+175 GDIAWNQET
-184 PYNKMCPE
+184 PYNKMCPKYE
-192 YIDTVQSDTGCVATA
+192 GSKLSA
-207 MASVTGCVATA
+207 TGCVATA

-229 KELKADIRAY
+229 KELKADIPAY

-252 KGEEYDWDNMLPTYT
+252 KGEKYAWDNMLPTYT

-346 YGGVASNEDGHQFV
+346 YGGVRSYERGHQFV

-375 WPDDSDGYFDI
+375 WSGDSDGYFDI
-386 TLLDPEVRGTGA
+386 TLLDPDVSGTGA
-398 GTSANGYNRDC
+398 GTSADGYNRDC
-409 SVIIGIVPDNGRKDE
+409 SVIIGIAPDNGIKDE

-491 TQIEKVAMEARKP
+491 TQSKKVDMEAMEP
-504 DGEYAINYPNFNL
+504 DGEYKIYYPNFNL
-517 NYAFPVGATVLYE
+517 NYAFPVGTTVLYE

-566 KLSAELKSNEAIQFD
+566 KLSADLKSNEAIQFD
-581 MENSFDITIR
+581 MDNSFDITIR

-600 LINFYTSETSTK
+600 LINVYTSETSTK
-612 PTFNKDS
+612 PTFNEGS

-633 TTRTITLYQ
+633 KTRTITLYQ

-720 GVPVQVNLRPGIY
+720 GIPVQVNLRPGIY

>member
-1 MQKNYDMKQTNFYTT
+1 MKQTNFYTA

-119 SENLMKT
+119 SEHLMKT

-166 QQPKIEPLL
+166 QQPKIAPLL

-192 YIDTVQSDTGCVATA
+192 YIDTVQS
-207 MASVTGCVATA
+207 VTGCVATA
-218 MAQVMMYYKYP
+218 MAQVMRYYKYP
-229 KELKADIRAY
+229 TELKADIPAY

-252 KGEEYDWDNMLPTYT
+252 KGEKYDWDNMLPTYT
-267 EGEYNTTQADA
+267 EGEYNTTQANA

-346 YGGVASNEDGHQFV
+346 YGGVRSYERGHQFV
-360 CDGSDGEGLYHINWG
+360 CDGSDGAGLYHINWG
-375 WPDDSDGYFDI
+375 WSGDCDGYFDI
-386 TLLDPEVRGTGA
+386 TLLDPDVPGTGA
-398 GTSANGYNRDC
+398 GTPADGYNRDC
-409 SVIIGIVPDNGRKDE
+409 SVIIGIAPDNESKDE
-424 PLVKEHSLY
+424 PLIKEHSLY
-433 ADAYEDHRKCTIT
+433 ADAYENHRKCTIT

-483 EDGSYTPI
+483 ADGSYTPI
-491 TQIEKVAMEARKP
+491 TQRKKVAMEARKP

-517 NYAFPVGATVLYE
+517 NYAFPVGTTVLYE

-566 KLSAELKSNEAIQFD
+566 KLSADLKSNEAIQFD
-581 MENSFDITIR
+581 MDNSFDITIR

-600 LINFYTSETSTK
+600 LINVYTSETSTK
-612 PTFNKDS
+612 PTFNEGS

-633 TTRTITLYQ
+633 KTRTITLYQ

-720 GVPVQVNLRPGIY
+720 GIPVQVNLRPGIY

>member
-1 MQKNYDMKQTNFYTT
+1 MKQTNFYTA

-88 YVFDNGS
+88 YVFDNGA

-119 SENLMKT
+119 SEHLMKT

-166 QQPKIEPLL
+166 QQPKIDPLL
-175 GDIAWNQDP
+175 GDIAWNQET
-184 PYNKMCPE
+184 PYNKMCPKYE
-192 YIDTVQSDTGCVATA
+192 GSEL
-207 MASVTGCVATA
+207 SVTGCVATA

-229 KELKADIRAY
+229 KELKADIPAY

-252 KGEEYDWDNMLPTYT
+252 KGEEYDWGNMLPTYT
-267 EGEYNTTQADA
+267 EEEYNTTQANA

-346 YGGVASNEDGHQFV
+346 YGGVASHENGHQFV

-375 WPDDSDGYFDI
+375 WSGDSDGYFDI
-386 TLLDPEVRGTGA
+386 TLLDPDVRGTGA
-398 GTSANGYNRDC
+398 GTSADGYNRDC
-409 SVIIGIVPDNGRKDE
+409 SVIIGIAPDNGIKDE

-491 TQIEKVAMEARKP
+491 TQRKKVAMEAMEP
-504 DGEYAINYPNFNL
+504 DGEYEIYYPNFNL
-517 NYAFPVGATVLYE
+517 NYAFPVGTTVLYE

-545 VENVVPFELEATS
+545 AENVVPFELEATS

-581 MENSFDITIR
+581 MYNSFDITIR

-600 LINFYTSETSTK
+600 LINVYTSETSTK
-612 PTFNKDS
+612 PTFNEDS

-627 VPAGES
+627 VPAGEA

>member
-1 MQKNYDMKQTNFYTT
+1 MKQTNFYTT

-88 YVFDNGS
+88 YIFDNGA

-119 SENLMKT
+119 SEHLMKT

-166 QQPKIEPLL
+166 QQPKIAPLL
-175 GDIAWNQDP
+175 GDIAWNQNP

-192 YIDTVQSDTGCVATA
+192 YKGSEL
-207 MASVTGCVATA
+207 SVTGCVATA

-229 KELKADIRAY
+229 TELKADIPAY

-252 KGEEYDWDNMLPTYT
+252 KGEEYDWNNMLPTYT
-267 EGEYNTTQADA
+267 EGKYNTTQADA

-320 VYRSVYTLAEWK
+320 VYRSFYTLAEWK

-346 YGGVASNEDGHQFV
+346 YGGVTSNEDGHQFV

-375 WPDDSDGYFDI
+375 WPGDSDGYFDI

-409 SVIIGIVPDNGRKDE
+409 SVIIGIAPDNGSEDE

-456 FSLTVTPVFSNPTH
+456 FSLMVTPVFSNPTY

-491 TQIEKVAMEARKP
+491 TQSKKVAMEAMEPEDPEERYEFNCI
-504 DGEYAINYPNFNL
+504 DFNL
-517 NYAFPVGATVLYE
+517 DYAFPVGATVLYE

-545 VENVVPFELEATS
+545 MENVVPFELEATS

-566 KLSAELKSNEAIQFD
+566 KLSADLKSNEAIQFD

-612 PTFNKDS
+612 PTFNEDS

>member
-166 QQPKIEPLL
+166 QQPKIDPLL
-175 GDIAWNQDP
+175 GDIAWNQET

-192 YIDTVQSDTGCVATA
+192 YKGSKLSA
-207 MASVTGCVATA
+207 TGCVATA

-229 KELKADIRAY
+229 KELKADIPAY

-252 KGEEYDWDNMLPTYT
+252 EGEKYDWANMLPTYT
-267 EGEYNTTQADA
+267 EGKYNTTQADA

-320 VYRSVYTLAEWK
+320 VYRSFYTLAEWK

-375 WPDDSDGYFDI
+375 WPGDYDGYFDI

-409 SVIIGIVPDNGRKDE
+409 SVIIGIAPDNGSEDE

-456 FSLTVTPVFSNPTH
+456 FSLTVTPVFSNPTY

-483 EDGSYTPI
+483 EDGSYAPI
-491 TQIEKVAMEARKP
+491 TQSKKVAMKAMEPEDPEERYEFNCI
-504 DGEYAINYPNFNL
+504 DFNL
-517 NYAFPVGATVLYE
+517 DYAFPVGATVLYE

-612 PTFNKDS
+612 PTFNEDS

-633 TTRTITLYQ
+633 KTRTITLYQ

>member
-1 MQKNYDMKQTNFYTT
+1 MKQTNFYTA

-119 SENLMKT
+119 SEHLMKT

-166 QQPKIEPLL
+166 QQPKIDPLL
-175 GDIAWNQDP
+175 GDIAWNQET

-192 YIDTVQSDTGCVATA
+192 YKGSKLSA
-207 MASVTGCVATA
+207 TGCVATA

-229 KELKADIRAY
+229 KELKADIPAY

-252 KGEEYDWDNMLPTYT
+252 EGEKYDWANMLPTYT

-285 CGAAVQMDYGDSSG
+285 CGAAVQMDYGPSSG
-299 ALLRPE
+299 ALVRPE
-305 DMSTYFGYDADLLQE
+305 DMSTYFGYDADLLQK

-340 AKRPII
+340 AKRPIL
-346 YGGVASNEDGHQFV
+346 YGGVASNEDGHLFV

-375 WPDDSDGYFDI
+375 WSGDSDGYFDI
-386 TLLDPEVRGTGA
+386 TLLDPDVRGTGA
-398 GTSANGYNRDC
+398 GTSADGYNRDC
-409 SVIIGIVPDNGRKDE
+409 SVIIGIAPDNGIKDE

-491 TQIEKVAMEARKP
+491 TQIEKVAMEAMEP
-504 DGEYAINYPNFNL
+504 DGEYEIYYPNFNL
-517 NYAFPVGATVLYE
+517 NYAFPVGTTVLYE

-545 VENVVPFELEATS
+545 AENVVPFELEATS

-581 MENSFDITIR
+581 MYNSFDITIR

-600 LINFYTSETSTK
+600 LINVYTSETSTK
-612 PTFNKDS
+612 PTFNEDS
-619 RRAEEYMC
+619 RSAEEYMC
-627 VPAGES
+627 VTAGDS
-633 TTRTITLYQ
+633 KTRTITLYQ

>member
-1 MQKNYDMKQTNFYTT
+1 MKQTNFYTT

-88 YVFDNGS
+88 YVFDNGA

-166 QQPKIEPLL
+166 QQPKIDPLL
-175 GDIAWNQDP
+175 GDIAWNQET
-184 PYNKMCPE
+184 PYNKMCPKYE
-192 YIDTVQSDTGCVATA
+192 GSEL
-207 MASVTGCVATA
+207 SVTGCVATA

-229 KELKADIRAY
+229 KELKADIPAY

-267 EGEYNTTQADA
+267 EGEYNTTQANA

-346 YGGVASNEDGHQFV
+346 YGGVRSYERGHQFV

-375 WPDDSDGYFDI
+375 WSGDSDGYFDI
-386 TLLDPEVRGTGA
+386 TLLDPDVRGTGA
-398 GTSANGYNRDC
+398 GTSADGYNRDC
-409 SVIIGIVPDNGRKDE
+409 SVIIGIAPDNGIKDE

-491 TQIEKVAMEARKP
+491 TKSKEVAMKAMEPEDPEERYEFNCI
-504 DGEYAINYPNFNL
+504 DFNL
-517 NYAFPVGATVLYE
+517 DYAFPVGATVLYE

-612 PTFNKDS
+612 PTFNEDS

-720 GVPVQVNLRPGIY
+720 GIPVQVNLRPGIY

>member
-1 MQKNYDMKQTNFYTT
+1 MKQTNFYTA

-119 SENLMKT
+119 SEHLMKT

-166 QQPKIEPLL
+166 QQPKIDPLL
-175 GDIAWNQDP
+175 GDIAWNQET
-184 PYNKMCPE
+184 PYNKMCPKYKGSE
-192 YIDTVQSDTGCVATA
+192 L
-207 MASVTGCVATA
+207 SVTGCVATA

-229 KELKADIRAY
+229 KELKADIPAY

-252 KGEEYDWDNMLPTYT
+252 KGEKYDWDNMLSTYT
-267 EGEYNTTQADA
+267 EGKYNTTQADA

-285 CGAAVQMDYGDSSG
+285 CGAAVQMDYGDSSS
-299 ALLRPE
+299 ALVRPE

-320 VYRSVYTLAEWK
+320 VYRSFYTLAEWK
-332 KILDRELE
+332 EILDRELE
-340 AKRPII
+340 AKRPIL
-346 YGGVASNEDGHQFV
+346 YGGAASYESGHQFV

-375 WPDDSDGYFDI
+375 WSGDSDGYFDI

-398 GTSANGYNRDC
+398 GTSADGYNRDC
-409 SVIIGIVPDNGRKDE
+409 SVIIGIAPDNGSEDE

-433 ADAYEDHRKCTIT
+433 ADAYEDYRKCTIT
-446 NGERKNASEQ
+446 KGERKNASEQ
-456 FSLTVTPVFSNPTH
+456 FSLMVTPVFSNPTY
-470 NKFEGLVALGIRN
+470 NKFEGFVALGIRN

-491 TQIEKVAMEARKP
+491 TQRKEVAMKAMEPEDPEERYEFNCI
-504 DGEYAINYPNFNL
+504 DFNL
-517 NYAFPVGATVLYE
+517 DYAFPVGATVLYE
-530 IYSTDNGNNWDVCAY
+530 IYSTDNGKTWDVCAY
-545 VENVVPFELEATS
+545 MENVVPFELEATS

-566 KLSAELKSNEAIQFD
+566 KLSAELKSNEAIRLKMD
-581 MENSFDITIR
+581 NSFDITIR

-600 LINFYTSETSTK
+600 LINVYTSKTSTK
-612 PTFNKDS
+612 PTFKEGS
-619 RRAEEYMC
+619 SSAEEYMC

-633 TTRTITLYQ
+633 TTRTITLKQ
-642 PANENEMYVWVTDR
+642 TANEMYVWVTDR

-667 KVGESTGISQIT
+667 KVGQIGSGESTGISQVT
-679 AQNNVRISSAAG
+679 GQNNVRISSAAG

-712 ITKLSLSA
+712 ITKLSVSA
-720 GVPVQVNLRPGIY
+720 GIPVQVNLRPGIY

>member
-1 MQKNYDMKQTNFYTT
+1 MKQTNFYTT

-88 YVFDNGS
+88 YVFDNGA

-166 QQPKIEPLL
+166 QQPKIDPLL
-175 GDIAWNQDP
+175 GDIAWNQET

-192 YIDTVQSDTGCVATA
+192 YKGSKLSA
-207 MASVTGCVATA
+207 TGCVATA

-229 KELKADIRAY
+229 TELKADIPAY

-252 KGEEYDWDNMLPTYT
+252 KGEKYDWDNMLSTYT
-267 EGEYNTTQADA
+267 EGKYNTTQADA

-285 CGAAVQMDYGDSSG
+285 CGAAVQMDYGDSSS
-299 ALLRPE
+299 ALVRPE

-320 VYRSVYTLAEWK
+320 VYRSFYTLAEWK
-332 KILDRELE
+332 EILDRELE
-340 AKRPII
+340 AKRPIL
-346 YGGVASNEDGHQFV
+346 YGGAASYESGHQFV

-375 WPDDSDGYFDI
+375 WSGYSDGYFDI

-398 GTSANGYNRDC
+398 GTSADGYNRDC
-409 SVIIGIVPDNGRKDE
+409 SVIIGIEPDNGSEDE

-433 ADAYEDHRKCTIT
+433 ADAYEDYRKCTIT
-446 NGERKNASEQ
+446 KGERKNASEQ
-456 FSLTVTPVFSNPTH
+456 FSLMVTPVFSNPTY
-470 NKFEGLVALGIRN
+470 NKFEGFVALGIRN

-491 TQIEKVAMEARKP
+491 TQRKEVAMKAMEPEDPEERYEFNCI
-504 DGEYAINYPNFNL
+504 DFNL
-517 NYAFPVGATVLYE
+517 DYAFPVGATVLYE
-530 IYSTDNGNNWDVCAY
+530 IYSTDNGKTWDVCAY
-545 VENVVPFELEATS
+545 MENVVPFELEATS

-566 KLSAELKSNEAIQFD
+566 KLSAELKSNEAIRLKMD
-581 MENSFDITIR
+581 NSFDITIR

-600 LINFYTSETSTK
+600 LINVYTSKTSTK
-612 PTFNKDS
+612 PTFKEGS
-619 RRAEEYMC
+619 SSAEEYMC

-633 TTRTITLYQ
+633 TTRTITLKQ
-642 PANENEMYVWVTDR
+642 TANEMYVWVTDR

-667 KVGESTGISQIT
+667 KVGQIGSGESTGISQIT

-712 ITKLSLSA
+712 ITKLSVSA
-720 GVPVQVNLRPGIY
+720 GIPVQVNLRPGIY

>member
-119 SENLMKT
+119 SEHLMKT

-166 QQPKIEPLL
+166 QQPKIDPLL
-175 GDIAWNQDP
+175 GDIAWNQET
-184 PYNKMCPE
+184 PYNKMCPKYE
-192 YIDTVQSDTGCVATA
+192 GSEL
-207 MASVTGCVATA
+207 SVTGCVATA

-229 KELKADIRAY
+229 NELQATIPAY

-267 EGEYNTTQADA
+267 EGEYNTTQANA

-346 YGGVASNEDGHQFV
+346 YGGVRSYERGHQFV
-360 CDGSDGEGLYHINWG
+360 CDGSDGAGLYHINWG
-375 WPDDSDGYFDI
+375 WSGDCDGYFDI
-386 TLLDPEVRGTGA
+386 TLLDPDVPGTGA
-398 GTSANGYNRDC
+398 GTPADGYNRDC
-409 SVIIGIVPDNGRKDE
+409 SVIIGIAPDNESKDE
-424 PLVKEHSLY
+424 PLIKEHSLY
-433 ADAYEDHRKCTIT
+433 ADAYENHRKCTIT

-483 EDGSYTPI
+483 ADGSYTPI
-491 TQIEKVAMEARKP
+491 TQRKKVAMEARKP

-517 NYAFPVGATVLYE
+517 NYAFPVGTTVLYE

-566 KLSAELKSNEAIQFD
+566 KLSADLKSNEAIQFD
-581 MENSFDITIR
+581 MDNSFDITIR

-600 LINFYTSETSTK
+600 LINVYTSETSTK
-612 PTFNKDS
+612 PTFNEGS

-633 TTRTITLYQ
+633 KTRTITLYQ

-720 GVPVQVNLRPGIY
+720 GIPVQVNLRPGIY

>member
-1 MQKNYDMKQTNFYTT
+1 MKQTNFYTA

-166 QQPKIEPLL
+166 QQPKIDPLL

-184 PYNKMCPE
+184 PYNKMCPKYE
-192 YIDTVQSDTGCVATA
+192 GSEL
-207 MASVTGCVATA
+207 SVTGCVATA

-229 KELKADIRAY
+229 NELQATIPAY

-252 KGEEYDWDNMLPTYT
+252 KGEEYDWGNMLPTYT
-267 EGEYNTTQADA
+267 EEEYNTTQANA

-346 YGGVASNEDGHQFV
+346 YGGVASHENGHQFV

-375 WPDDSDGYFDI
+375 WSGDSDGYFDI
-386 TLLDPEVRGTGA
+386 TLLDPDVRGTGA
-398 GTSANGYNRDC
+398 GTSADGYNRDC
-409 SVIIGIVPDNGRKDE
+409 SVIIGIAPDNGIKDE

-491 TQIEKVAMEARKP
+491 TQRKKVAMEAMEP
-504 DGEYAINYPNFNL
+504 DGEYEIYYPNFNL
-517 NYAFPVGATVLYE
+517 NYAFPVGTTVLYE

-581 MENSFDITIR
+581 MYNSFDITIR

-600 LINFYTSETSTK
+600 LINVYTSETSTK
-612 PTFNKDS
+612 PTFNEDS
-619 RRAEEYMC
+619 RSAEEYMC
-627 VPAGES
+627 VTAGES

>member
-1 MQKNYDMKQTNFYTT
+1 MQKNYEMKQTNFYTA

-88 YVFDNGS
+88 YIFDNGA

-166 QQPKIEPLL
+166 QQPKIDPLL
-175 GDIAWNQDP
+175 GDIAWNQET
-184 PYNKMCPE
+184 PYNNMCPE
-192 YIDTVQSDTGCVATA
+192 YEDSELSA
-207 MASVTGCVATA
+207 TGCVATA

-229 KELKADIRAY
+229 KELKADIPAY

-252 KGEEYDWDNMLPTYT
+252 KGEEYDWNNMLSTYT

-340 AKRPII
+340 DKRPII
-346 YGGVASNEDGHQFV
+346 YGGVASNENGHLFV

-375 WPDDSDGYFDI
+375 WSGDSDGYFDI
-386 TLLDPEVRGTGA
+386 TLLDPDVRGTGA
-398 GTSANGYNRDC
+398 GTSADGYNRDC
-409 SVIIGIVPDNGRKDE
+409 SVIIGIAPDNGSEDE

-491 TQIEKVAMEARKP
+491 TQIEKVAMEAMDP
-504 DGEYAINYPNFNL
+504 DGEYKIYYPNFNL
-517 NYAFPVGATVLYE
+517 NYAFPVGTTVLYE

-566 KLSAELKSNEAIQFD
+566 KLSAELKSNEAIQLEKD
-581 MENSFDITIR
+581 NSFDITIR

-600 LINFYTSETSTK
+600 LINVYTSETSTK
-612 PTFNKDS
+612 PTFNEDS

-627 VPAGES
+627 VTAGES
-633 TTRTITLYQ
+633 TTRTIILYQ
-642 PANENEMYVWVTDR
+642 PANEMYVWVTDR

-720 GVPVQVNLRPGIY
+720 GAPVQVNLRPGIY

>member
-1 MQKNYDMKQTNFYTT
+1 MKQTNFYTT

-88 YVFDNGS
+88 YVFDNGA

-119 SENLMKT
+119 SEHLMKT

-166 QQPKIEPLL
+166 QQPKIAPLL

-192 YIDTVQSDTGCVATA
+192 YKGSEL
-207 MASVTGCVATA
+207 SFTGCVATA

-229 KELKADIRAY
+229 NELQATIPAY

-267 EGEYNTTQADA
+267 EGEYNTTQANA

-346 YGGVASNEDGHQFV
+346 YGGVASHENGHQFV

-375 WPDDSDGYFDI
+375 WSGDCDGYFDI
-386 TLLDPEVRGTGA
+386 TLLDPDVPGTGA
-398 GTSANGYNRDC
+398 GTPADGYNRDC
-409 SVIIGIVPDNGRKDE
+409 SVIIGIAPDNESKDE
-424 PLVKEHSLY
+424 PLIKEHSLY
-433 ADAYEDHRKCTIT
+433 ADAYENHRKCTIT

-483 EDGSYTPI
+483 ADGSYTPI
-491 TQIEKVAMEARKP
+491 TQSREVAMEARKSN
-504 DGEYAINYPNFNL
+504 GEYAINYPNFNL
-517 NYAFPVGATVLYE
+517 NYAFPVGTTVLYE

-566 KLSAELKSNEAIQFD
+566 KLSADLKSNEAIQFD
-581 MENSFDITIR
+581 MDNSFDITIR

-600 LINFYTSETSTK
+600 LINVYTSETSTK
-612 PTFNKDS
+612 PTFNEDS

-633 TTRTITLYQ
+633 KTRTITLYQ

-704 VYSIGGQF
+704 VYSIEGQF

-720 GVPVQVNLRPGIY
+720 VIPVQVNLRPGIY